1 MKSHEIATLGGVTV
15 RALRHYHQV
24 GVLPEPERGSN
35 GYRDYTVHDL
45 VRLLRV
51 KRLAALGIPLERM
64 PEMLDG
70 EPATQEDLLDSLDHD
85 IDAEIERLR
94 AQQSLIRIIRANQAA
109 PDFPPQLARFF
120 AMFGSDRPTTIGR
133 VDREQAILLAHL
145 VGEAGLKRVE
155 ALYDDITESV
165 GPAEIQG
172 FAREFDE
179 LPAAAGDEQIDE
191 LVDRYARSIA
201 PVLAQI
207 GAEDDEA
214 LPNEA
219 QAFALLGD
227 HQRGVLNPAQETA
240 MERLLARLS

>member
-1 MKSHEIATLGGVTV
+1 MKSHELAALGGVTV

-24 GVLPEPERGSN
+24 GVLPEPQRGSN

-70 EPATQEDLLDSLDHD
+70 EPAAQEDLLDSLDRD

-94 AQQSLIRIIRANQAA
+94 AQQSLIRLIRANQAA

-120 AMFGSDRPTTIGR
+120 ALFGGDDPTTIGR

-145 VGEAGLKRVE
+145 VGEAGTTQLA
-155 ALYDDITESV
+155 ALYESIAETVGQADIERFV
-165 GPAEIQG
+165 
-172 FAREFDE
+172 REFEGLD
-179 LPAAAGDEQIDE
+179 ASAGDAEIDE
-191 LVDRYARSIA
+191 LVERFAASMR
-201 PVLAQI
+201 PVLARFAET
-207 GAEDDEA
+207 GAGE
-214 LPNEA
+214 LPNEK
-219 QAFALLGD
+219 QALALLGD
-227 HQRGVLNPAQETA
+227 HQRGALNAAQETSVQ
-240 MERLLARLS
+240 RLVARLS

>member
-1 MKSHEIATLGGVTV
+1 MKSHEIAALGGVTV

-51 KRLAALGIPLERM
+51 KRLAALGIALERM

-70 EPATQEDLLDSLDHD
+70 EPATQEDLLDSLDRD

-94 AQQSLIRIIRANQAA
+94 AQQSLIRVIRANQAA

-120 AMFGSDRPTTIGR
+120 AMFGGDKPTTIGR
-133 VDREQAILLAHL
+133 VDREQAVLLAHL
-145 VGEAGLKRVE
+145 VGEAGVE
-155 ALYDDITESV
+155 QVAALYDDLARSV
-165 GPAEIQG
+165 GPADIQG

-179 LPAAAGDEQIDE
+179 LPATAGDKQIDG
-191 LVDRYARSIA
+191 LVERFAAAIG
-201 PVLAQI
+201 PVLAKF
-207 GAEDDEA
+207 GAADDRS

-227 HQRGVLNPAQETA
+227 HQRGVLNAAQETA
-240 MERLLARLS
+240 MERLVARLS